1 MADLARKKRIRAG
14 HKASVTKTM
23 TKIDAALTAEP
34 VAVSGLPLLKLT
46 LKEKLEVI
54 RTLDSE
60 VIELIEEEEAL
71 TTEIQQADEYRESI
85 HSYLLR
91 IEAAL
96 VPATPPTSG
105 ATGPIDVDKTA
116 PSTSTTV
123 KLPRLKLRAFAG
135 DLTQWTPFWESFEA
149 AVHTNSHLTP
159 VEKFNYLN
167 SVVEGTAQEA
177 IAGLSLTAANYEQAV
192 TTLKKRFGSKQN
204 IINKHMD
211 AMLNMGSV
219 FSCTDVKGLQH
230 LFDQVS
236 SHVRSLKSLDVGPE
250 AYGSLLCPVLV
261 AKLPSELQLIVSRK
275 LSEEDW
281 NLDELLRVIEEEVVA
296 RERVSV
302 TQTVKPR
309 RDNKPPPSA
318 TALVSDA
325 KVFKQG
331 CCYCDKDHF
340 PANCD
345 VVPEVGARKQI
356 LRKSGRCFSCLR
368 KGHLSRNCRTTRR
381 CHECNGRHHTSIC
394 TPRQVPTVEMSS
406 ETTPVVT
413 TNTLNPSAPEYIPS
427 TTNTTLYLEANR
439 TVLLQTAV
447 AEVYNPIDKTQRRSI
462 RIVMD
467 SGNQRSYLTTKVKQD
482 LRLESVSTQQL
493 SIAAFGSRRAQVKS
507 CDVVTLKIQTR
518 FGPDL
523 QVHLFVVPHI
533 CDPLS
538 ARPVSTG
545 YQHLSGLDLADH
557 CSESELLEVD
567 LLIGSDV
574 YWDIVT
580 GEVVRGANG
589 PVAINTTLGWVL
601 SGPAQTSDV
610 TSVNYTSIHTLR
622 IDGSTDVLE
631 KELQSFWEL

>member
-1 MADLARKKRIRAG
+1 M
-14 HKASVTKTM
+14 H
-23 TKIDAALTAEP
+23 
-34 VAVSGLPLLKLT
+34 
-46 LKEKLEVI
+46 
-54 RTLDSE
+54 
-60 VIELIEEEEAL
+60 
-71 TTEIQQADEYRESI
+71 
-85 HSYLLR
+85 
-91 IEAAL
+91 
-96 VPATPPTSG
+96 
-105 ATGPIDVDKTA
+105 
-116 PSTSTTV
+116 
-123 KLPRLKLRAFAG
+123 
-135 DLTQWTPFWESFEA
+135 
-149 AVHTNSHLTP
+149 
-159 VEKFNYLN
+159 
-167 SVVEGTAQEA
+167 
-177 IAGLSLTAANYEQAV
+177 
-192 TTLKKRFGSKQN
+192 
-204 IINKHMD
+204 
-211 AMLNMGSV
+211 
-219 FSCTDVKGLQH
+219 
-230 LFDQVS
+230 
-236 SHVRSLKSLDVGPE
+236 SLKSLDVGPE

-318 TALVSDA
+318 IALVSDA
-325 KVFKQG
+325 KGFKQG

-345 VVPEVGARKQI
+345 VVPEVRARKQI

-368 KGHLSRNCRTTRR
+368 KGHLSRNCRTTHR

-394 TPRQVPTVEMSS
+394 TPRQVPTVETSS

-413 TNTLNPSAPEYIPS
+413 TNTLNPSAPEYILS

-447 AEVYNPIDKTQRRSI
+447 AEVYNPIDQTQRRSI

-467 SGNQRSYLTTKVKQD
+467 SGSQRSYLMTKVKQD

-493 SIAAFGSRRAQVKS
+493 SIAAFGSRRAPAKS

-523 QVHLFVVPHI
+523 EVHLFVVPHI

-538 ARPVSTG
+538 ARPMSTG
-545 YQHLSGLDLADH
+545 YQYLSGLDLADH
-557 CSESELLEVD
+557 CSEIELLEVD
-567 LLIGSDV
+567 LLIGSYV

-589 PVAINTTLGWVL
+589 P
-601 SGPAQTSDV
+601 
-610 TSVNYTSIHTLR
+610 
-622 IDGSTDVLE
+622 
-631 KELQSFWEL
+631 